1 MDTVLTPELYGTLN
15 DKPYNLRNAYGVLF
29 SHGPFFQD
37 EKALNLRD
45 RVFYILNW
53 IYRYNMEYYWDPIS
67 FYCGCIQTIIY
78 IYFFICIYPQLNNE
92 NQYQSVDLTKDLISA
107 VDTKEN
113 INQKSTYDIPLI
125 HNVV

>member
-1 MDTVLTPELYGTLN
+1 MEYFW
-15 DKPYNLRNAYGVLF
+15 RF
-29 SHGPFFQD
+29 SIYLEILAIIPQLSLIYKQRTITKTMTYYLVMLGSY
-37 EKALNLRD
+37 